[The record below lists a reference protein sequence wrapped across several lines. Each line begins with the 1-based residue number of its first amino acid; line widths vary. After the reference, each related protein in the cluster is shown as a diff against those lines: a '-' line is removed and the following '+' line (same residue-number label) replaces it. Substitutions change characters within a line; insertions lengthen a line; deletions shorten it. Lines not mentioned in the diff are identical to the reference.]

1 MIKQIEIGD
10 TVRISDKSGHYGSG
24 SSNPM
29 GEGISI
35 AHKDDDWPYRVL
47 WPDGQTNSYKSY
59 DLILIKKGKTMK
71 FTKSDLKTGMFV
83 KHRAGDYK
91 IVTEQGVSNVSC
103 HVHYDAFSE
112 NLLRLGGSPESDIM
126 SVYKTSK
133 SRCLAAHLDGVDLF
147 LIWERT
153 EQTPAQKEME
163 ALQAQIDK
171 GAAYMSELHEQAKR
185 LQAKL

>member
-1 MIKQIEIGD
+1 MNI
-10 TVRISDKSGHYGSG
+10 TNTMCRISDLTPVQKHNLIAAIPKSEYFQWSF
-24 SSNPM
+24 N
-29 GEGISI
+29 EGLIGF
-35 AHKDDDWPYRVL
+35 DDDGDSGTWAGRDNTKIVTYTEMMQL
-47 WPDGQTNSYKSY
+47 
-59 DLILIKKGKTMK
+59 LGKTMK
-71 FTKSDLKTGMFV
+71 EFTKSDLKTGMFV

-112 NLLRLGGSPESDIM
+112 DLLRLGGSPESDIM

-163 ALQAQIDK
+163 V
-171 GAAYMSELHEQAKR
+171 
-185 LQAKL
+185 LQAKMDELQEQMKVVQAKL